1 MKITNLYAREI
12 LDSRGNPTVECELT
26 TENFTVRASVPSGAS
41 TGTNE
46 ALELRD
52 GDSRYHGKGV
62 TKAVNN
68 VNTIIKNALIGKELN
83 QKVLDNL
90 LLELDGTKNKTNLGA
105 NAILSVSLCIM
116 KAIAKSQN
124 KDIYELFD
132 GPYTMPYPMMNII
145 NGGVHA
151 TSSLEIQEFMIVPNQ
166 STFKERLR
174 CGAEVFQTLKS
185 ILKQNGFSTS
195 VGDEG
200 GFAPTFKTIEEALD
214 YIMLAI
220 KESGYIPGKDVNL
233 ALDAAASE
241 FYKDG
246 KYTINKKELTK
257 EELINYYIKLTE
269 TYPIISIED
278 AFSEDD
284 IDSIKKLTE
293 LIGNKIMLVG
303 DDYFVTNIEY
313 SNDSFQLERIAH
325 STLKTSIKVDLINL
339 FSAKFVENKIKY
351 LSDLA
356 FDFFDLTSI
365 FSRYNVQPK
374 DVEYWDNILITELSK
389 SMIGWNEMQRNS
401 CINMIVQA
409 IPSKMPLHLP
419 LYNHYAT
426 LIERSLKN
434 VK

>member
-174 CGAEVFQTLKS
+174 CGAEIFQILKS

-214 YIMLAI
+214 YIILAI

-241 FYKDG
+241 FYKEG

-313 SNDSFQLERIAH
+313 LQKGITEKYNNAILLKANQIGTITEMLETIKLAKNSGFKTIISHRSGETEDTFISQMAVGLNLGYIKTGSLCRGERIAKYNE
-325 STLKTSIKVDLINL
+325 LLRIEEKV
-339 FSAKFVENKIKY
+339 
-351 LSDLA
+351 
-356 FDFFDLTSI
+356 
-365 FSRYNVQPK
+365 
-374 DVEYWDNILITELSK
+374 
-389 SMIGWNEMQRNS
+389 G
-401 CINMIVQA
+401 
-409 IPSKMPLHLP
+409 H
-419 LYNHYAT
+419 
-426 LIERSLKN
+426 
-434 VK
+434 

>member
-12 LDSRGNPTVECELT
+12 LDSRGNPTVECELS
-26 TENFTVRASVPSGAS
+26 TETFTVRASVPSGAS

-52 GDSRYHGKGV
+52 GDTRYHGKGV

-68 VNTIIKNALIGKELN
+68 VNTIIKNALIGKELD
-83 QKVLDNL
+83 QKSLDDL

-124 KDIYELFD
+124 KDVYELFN

-174 CGAEVFQTLKS
+174 CGSEVFQTLKN
-185 ILKQNGFSTS
+185 ILKQNGYSTS

-214 YIMLAI
+214 YIILAI
-220 KESGYIPGKDVNL
+220 KESGYTPGKDVNL

-269 TYPIISIED
+269 NYPIISIED

-313 SNDSFQLERIAH
+313 LQKGITEKYNNAILLKANQIGTITEMLETIKLAKEAGFKTIISHRSGETEDTFISQMAVGLNLGYIKTGSLCRGERIAKYNE
-325 STLKTSIKVDLINL
+325 LLRI
-339 FSAKFVENKIKY
+339 EEKIG
-351 LSDLA
+351 D
-356 FDFFDLTSI
+356 
-365 FSRYNVQPK
+365 
-374 DVEYWDNILITELSK
+374 
-389 SMIGWNEMQRNS
+389 
-401 CINMIVQA
+401 
-409 IPSKMPLHLP
+409 
-419 LYNHYAT
+419 
-426 LIERSLKN
+426 
-434 VK
+434 

>member
-90 LLELDGTKNKTNLGA
+90 LLKLDGTKNKTNLGA

-116 KAIAKSQN
+116 KAIAKSQS

-220 KESGYIPGKDVNL
+220 KESGYVPGKDVNL

-313 SNDSFQLERIAH
+313 LQKGITEKYNNAILLKANQIGTITEMLETIKLAKNAGFKTIISHRSGETEDTFISQMAVGLNLGYIKTGSLCRGERIAKYNE
-325 STLKTSIKVDLINL
+325 LLRIEEKV
-339 FSAKFVENKIKY
+339 
-351 LSDLA
+351 
-356 FDFFDLTSI
+356 
-365 FSRYNVQPK
+365 
-374 DVEYWDNILITELSK
+374 
-389 SMIGWNEMQRNS
+389 G
-401 CINMIVQA
+401 
-409 IPSKMPLHLP
+409 H
-419 LYNHYAT
+419 
-426 LIERSLKN
+426 
-434 VK
+434 

>member
-12 LDSRGNPTVECELT
+12 LDSRGNPTVECELS
-26 TENFTVRASVPSGAS
+26 TESFTVRASVPSGAS

-52 GDSRYHGKGV
+52 KDDRYHGKGV

-68 VNTIIKNALIGKELN
+68 INTTIKEALIGKELD
-83 QKVLDNL
+83 QKVLDDL
-90 LLELDGTKNKTNLGA
+90 LLKLDGTKNKTNLGA

-116 KAIAKSQN
+116 KAIAKAES
-124 KDIYELFD
+124 KEIYEIFD
-132 GPYTMPYPMMNII
+132 GPYTMPYPMMNIV

-174 CGAEVFQTLKS
+174 CGAEVFQTLKN
-185 ILKQNGFSTS
+185 ILKQNGYSTS

-214 YIMLAI
+214 YIIEAI
-220 KESGYIPGKDVNL
+220 KQSGYTPGKDVGL

-246 KYTINKKELTK
+246 KYTINKKEITK
-257 EELINYYIKLTE
+257 EELINYYVSLTE
-269 TYPIISIED
+269 KYPIISIED

-284 IDSIKKLTE
+284 IESIKKLTE

-313 SNDSFQLERIAH
+313 LQKGINEKYNNAILLKANQIGTISEMLETIKLAKSSGFKTIISHRSGETEDTFISQLAVGLNLGYIKTGSLCRGERIAKYNE
-325 STLKTSIKVDLINL
+325 LLRI
-339 FSAKFVENKIKY
+339 EEKIG
-351 LSDLA
+351 
-356 FDFFDLTSI
+356 
-365 FSRYNVQPK
+365 Q
-374 DVEYWDNILITELSK
+374 
-389 SMIGWNEMQRNS
+389 
-401 CINMIVQA
+401 
-409 IPSKMPLHLP
+409 
-419 LYNHYAT
+419 
-426 LIERSLKN
+426 
-434 VK
+434 

>member
-62 TKAVNN
+62 NKAVNN

-241 FYKDG
+241 FYKEG

-313 SNDSFQLERIAH
+313 LQKGITEKYNNAILLKANQIGTITEMLETIKLAKNSGFKTIISHRSGETEDTFISQMAVGLNLGYIKTGSLCRGERIAKYNE
-325 STLKTSIKVDLINL
+325 LLRIEEKV
-339 FSAKFVENKIKY
+339 
-351 LSDLA
+351 
-356 FDFFDLTSI
+356 
-365 FSRYNVQPK
+365 
-374 DVEYWDNILITELSK
+374 
-389 SMIGWNEMQRNS
+389 G
-401 CINMIVQA
+401 
-409 IPSKMPLHLP
+409 H
-419 LYNHYAT
+419 
-426 LIERSLKN
+426 
-434 VK
+434 

>member
-26 TENFTVRASVPSGAS
+26 TESFTVRASVPSGAS

-68 VNTIIKNALIGKELN
+68 VNTIIKNALTGKELN

-278 AFSEDD
+278 AFSEED

-313 SNDSFQLERIAH
+313 LQKGITEKYNNAILLKANQIGTITEMLETIKLAKNAGFKTIISHRSGETEDTFISQMAVGLNLGYIKTGSLCRGERIAKYNE
-325 STLKTSIKVDLINL
+325 LLRIEEKV
-339 FSAKFVENKIKY
+339 
-351 LSDLA
+351 
-356 FDFFDLTSI
+356 
-365 FSRYNVQPK
+365 
-374 DVEYWDNILITELSK
+374 
-389 SMIGWNEMQRNS
+389 G
-401 CINMIVQA
+401 
-409 IPSKMPLHLP
+409 H
-419 LYNHYAT
+419 
-426 LIERSLKN
+426 
-434 VK
+434 

>member
-41 TGTNE
+41 AGSNE

-241 FYKDG
+241 FYKDV

-313 SNDSFQLERIAH
+313 LQKGITEKYNNAILLKANQIGTITEMLETIKLAKNSGFKTIISHRSGETEDTFISQMAVGLNLGYIKTGSLCRGERIAKYNE
-325 STLKTSIKVDLINL
+325 LLRIEEKV
-339 FSAKFVENKIKY
+339 
-351 LSDLA
+351 
-356 FDFFDLTSI
+356 
-365 FSRYNVQPK
+365 
-374 DVEYWDNILITELSK
+374 
-389 SMIGWNEMQRNS
+389 G
-401 CINMIVQA
+401 
-409 IPSKMPLHLP
+409 H
-419 LYNHYAT
+419 
-426 LIERSLKN
+426 
-434 VK
+434 

>member
-90 LLELDGTKNKTNLGA
+90 LLKLDGTKNKTNLGA

-257 EELINYYIKLTE
+257 EELINYYITLTE

-284 IDSIKKLTE
+284 IGSIKKLTE

-313 SNDSFQLERIAH
+313 LQKGITEKYNNAILLKANQIGTITEMLETIKLAKNSGFKTIISHRSGETEDTFISQMAVGLNLGYIKTGSLCRGERIAKYNE
-325 STLKTSIKVDLINL
+325 LLRIEEKV
-339 FSAKFVENKIKY
+339 
-351 LSDLA
+351 
-356 FDFFDLTSI
+356 
-365 FSRYNVQPK
+365 
-374 DVEYWDNILITELSK
+374 
-389 SMIGWNEMQRNS
+389 G
-401 CINMIVQA
+401 
-409 IPSKMPLHLP
+409 H
-419 LYNHYAT
+419 
-426 LIERSLKN
+426 
-434 VK
+434 

>member
-62 TKAVNN
+62 NKAVNN

-83 QKVLDNL
+83 QKILDNL

-313 SNDSFQLERIAH
+313 LQKGITEKYNNAILLKANQIGTITEMLETIKLAKNSGFKTIISHRSGETEDTFISQMAVGLNLGYIKTGSLCRGERIAKYNE
-325 STLKTSIKVDLINL
+325 LLRIEEKV
-339 FSAKFVENKIKY
+339 
-351 LSDLA
+351 
-356 FDFFDLTSI
+356 
-365 FSRYNVQPK
+365 
-374 DVEYWDNILITELSK
+374 
-389 SMIGWNEMQRNS
+389 G
-401 CINMIVQA
+401 
-409 IPSKMPLHLP
+409 H
-419 LYNHYAT
+419 
-426 LIERSLKN
+426 
-434 VK
+434 

>member
-26 TENFTVRASVPSGAS
+26 TENFTVRASIPSGAS

-214 YIMLAI
+214 YIILAI

-278 AFSEDD
+278 AFSEED

-313 SNDSFQLERIAH
+313 LQKGITEKYNNAILLKANQIGTITEMLETIKLAKNSGFKTIISHRSGETEDTFISQMAVGLNLGYIKTGSLCRGERIAKYNE
-325 STLKTSIKVDLINL
+325 LLRIEEKV
-339 FSAKFVENKIKY
+339 
-351 LSDLA
+351 
-356 FDFFDLTSI
+356 
-365 FSRYNVQPK
+365 
-374 DVEYWDNILITELSK
+374 
-389 SMIGWNEMQRNS
+389 G
-401 CINMIVQA
+401 
-409 IPSKMPLHLP
+409 H
-419 LYNHYAT
+419 
-426 LIERSLKN
+426 
-434 VK
+434 

>member
-116 KAIAKSQN
+116 KALAKSQS

-214 YIMLAI
+214 YIILAI

-241 FYKDG
+241 FYKDC

-313 SNDSFQLERIAH
+313 LQKGITENYNNAILLKANQIGTITEMLETIKLAKNAGFKTIISHRSGETEDTFISQMAVGLNLGYIKTGSLCRGERIAKYNE
-325 STLKTSIKVDLINL
+325 LLRIEEKV
-339 FSAKFVENKIKY
+339 
-351 LSDLA
+351 
-356 FDFFDLTSI
+356 
-365 FSRYNVQPK
+365 
-374 DVEYWDNILITELSK
+374 
-389 SMIGWNEMQRNS
+389 G
-401 CINMIVQA
+401 
-409 IPSKMPLHLP
+409 H
-419 LYNHYAT
+419 
-426 LIERSLKN
+426 
-434 VK
+434 

>member
-41 TGTNE
+41 TGSNE

-116 KAIAKSQN
+116 KAIAKSQS

-166 STFKERLR
+166 RTFKERLR

-185 ILKQNGFSTS
+185 ILKQNGFSTA

-220 KESGYIPGKDVNL
+220 KESGYIAGKDVNL

-313 SNDSFQLERIAH
+313 LQKGITEKYNNAILLKANQIGTITEMLETIKLAKNSGFKTIISHRSGETEDTFISQMAVGLNLGYIKTGSLCRGERIAKYNE
-325 STLKTSIKVDLINL
+325 LLRIEEKV
-339 FSAKFVENKIKY
+339 
-351 LSDLA
+351 
-356 FDFFDLTSI
+356 
-365 FSRYNVQPK
+365 
-374 DVEYWDNILITELSK
+374 
-389 SMIGWNEMQRNS
+389 G
-401 CINMIVQA
+401 
-409 IPSKMPLHLP
+409 H
-419 LYNHYAT
+419 
-426 LIERSLKN
+426 
-434 VK
+434 

>member
-214 YIMLAI
+214 YIILAI
-220 KESGYIPGKDVNL
+220 KESGYIAGKDVNL

-278 AFSEDD
+278 AFSEED

-313 SNDSFQLERIAH
+313 LQKGITEKYNNAILLKANQIGTITEMLETIKLAKNSGFKTIISHRSGETEDTFISQMAVGLNLGYIKTGSLCRGERIAKYNE
-325 STLKTSIKVDLINL
+325 LLRIEEKV
-339 FSAKFVENKIKY
+339 
-351 LSDLA
+351 
-356 FDFFDLTSI
+356 
-365 FSRYNVQPK
+365 
-374 DVEYWDNILITELSK
+374 
-389 SMIGWNEMQRNS
+389 G
-401 CINMIVQA
+401 
-409 IPSKMPLHLP
+409 H
-419 LYNHYAT
+419 
-426 LIERSLKN
+426 
-434 VK
+434 

>member
-26 TENFTVRASVPSGAS
+26 TESFTVRASVPSGAS

-68 VNTIIKNALIGKELN
+68 VNTIIKNALIGKKLN

-313 SNDSFQLERIAH
+313 LQKGITEKYNNAILLKANQIGTITEMLETIKLAKNAGFKTIISHRSGETEDTFISQMAVGLNLGYIKTGSLCRGERIAKYNE
-325 STLKTSIKVDLINL
+325 LLRIEEKV
-339 FSAKFVENKIKY
+339 
-351 LSDLA
+351 
-356 FDFFDLTSI
+356 
-365 FSRYNVQPK
+365 
-374 DVEYWDNILITELSK
+374 
-389 SMIGWNEMQRNS
+389 G
-401 CINMIVQA
+401 
-409 IPSKMPLHLP
+409 H
-419 LYNHYAT
+419 
-426 LIERSLKN
+426 
-434 VK
+434 

>member
-26 TENFTVRASVPSGAS
+26 TESFTVRASVPSGAS

-116 KAIAKSQN
+116 KALAKSQS

-241 FYKDG
+241 FYKEG

-313 SNDSFQLERIAH
+313 LQKGITEKYNNAILLKANQIGTITEMLETIKLAKNAGFKTIISHRSGETEDTFISQMAVGLNLGYIKTGSLCRGERIAKYNE
-325 STLKTSIKVDLINL
+325 LLRIEEKV
-339 FSAKFVENKIKY
+339 
-351 LSDLA
+351 
-356 FDFFDLTSI
+356 
-365 FSRYNVQPK
+365 
-374 DVEYWDNILITELSK
+374 
-389 SMIGWNEMQRNS
+389 G
-401 CINMIVQA
+401 
-409 IPSKMPLHLP
+409 H
-419 LYNHYAT
+419 
-426 LIERSLKN
+426 
-434 VK
+434 

>member
-41 TGTNE
+41 TGSNE

-116 KAIAKSQN
+116 KAIAKSQS

-220 KESGYIPGKDVNL
+220 KESGYIPGKDVNI

-313 SNDSFQLERIAH
+313 LQKGITEKYNNAILLKANQIGTITEMLETIKLAKNSGFKTIISHRSGETEDTFISQMAVGLNLGYIKTGSLCRGERIAKYNE
-325 STLKTSIKVDLINL
+325 LLRIEEKV
-339 FSAKFVENKIKY
+339 
-351 LSDLA
+351 
-356 FDFFDLTSI
+356 
-365 FSRYNVQPK
+365 
-374 DVEYWDNILITELSK
+374 
-389 SMIGWNEMQRNS
+389 G
-401 CINMIVQA
+401 
-409 IPSKMPLHLP
+409 H
-419 LYNHYAT
+419 
-426 LIERSLKN
+426 
-434 VK
+434 

>member
-68 VNTIIKNALIGKELN
+68 VKTIIKNALIGKELN

-116 KAIAKSQN
+116 KAIAKSQS

-200 GFAPTFKTIEEALD
+200 GFAPTFKTLEEALD

-220 KESGYIPGKDVNL
+220 KESGYVPGKDVNL

-313 SNDSFQLERIAH
+313 LQKGITEKYNNAILLKANQIGTITEMLETIKLAKNSGFKTIISHRSGETEDTFISQMAVGLNLGYIKTGSLCRGERIAKYNE
-325 STLKTSIKVDLINL
+325 LLRIEEKV
-339 FSAKFVENKIKY
+339 
-351 LSDLA
+351 
-356 FDFFDLTSI
+356 
-365 FSRYNVQPK
+365 
-374 DVEYWDNILITELSK
+374 
-389 SMIGWNEMQRNS
+389 G
-401 CINMIVQA
+401 
-409 IPSKMPLHLP
+409 H
-419 LYNHYAT
+419 
-426 LIERSLKN
+426 
-434 VK
+434 

>member
-41 TGTNE
+41 TGSNE

-116 KAIAKSQN
+116 KAIAKSQS

-220 KESGYIPGKDVNL
+220 KESGYVPGKDVNL

-313 SNDSFQLERIAH
+313 LQKGITEKYNNAILLKANQIGTITEMLETIKLAKNSGFKTIISHRSGETEDTFISQMAVGLNLGYIKTGSLCRGERIAKYNE
-325 STLKTSIKVDLINL
+325 LLRIEEKV
-339 FSAKFVENKIKY
+339 
-351 LSDLA
+351 
-356 FDFFDLTSI
+356 
-365 FSRYNVQPK
+365 
-374 DVEYWDNILITELSK
+374 
-389 SMIGWNEMQRNS
+389 G
-401 CINMIVQA
+401 
-409 IPSKMPLHLP
+409 H
-419 LYNHYAT
+419 
-426 LIERSLKN
+426 
-434 VK
+434 

>member
-220 KESGYIPGKDVNL
+220 KESGYVPGKDVNL

-313 SNDSFQLERIAH
+313 LQKGITEKYNNAILLKANQIGTITEMLETIKLAKNAGFKTIISHRSGETEDTFISQMAVGLNLGYIKTGSLCRGERIAKYNE
-325 STLKTSIKVDLINL
+325 LLRIEEKV
-339 FSAKFVENKIKY
+339 
-351 LSDLA
+351 
-356 FDFFDLTSI
+356 
-365 FSRYNVQPK
+365 
-374 DVEYWDNILITELSK
+374 
-389 SMIGWNEMQRNS
+389 G
-401 CINMIVQA
+401 
-409 IPSKMPLHLP
+409 H
-419 LYNHYAT
+419 
-426 LIERSLKN
+426 
-434 VK
+434 

>member
-12 LDSRGNPTVECELT
+12 LDSRGNPTVECELS
-26 TENFTVRASVPSGAS
+26 TESFTVRASVPSGAS

-52 GDSRYHGKGV
+52 KDDRYHGKGV

-68 VNTIIKNALIGKELN
+68 VNTTIKKALIGKELD
-83 QKVLDNL
+83 QKVLDDL
-90 LLELDGTKNKTNLGA
+90 LLKLDGTKNKTNLGA

-116 KAIAKSQN
+116 KAIAKAES
-124 KDIYELFD
+124 KEIYEIFD
-132 GPYTMPYPMMNII
+132 GPYTMPYPMMNIV

-174 CGAEVFQTLKS
+174 CGAEVFQTLKN
-185 ILKQNGFSTS
+185 ILKQNGYSTS

-214 YIMLAI
+214 YIIEAI
-220 KESGYIPGKDVNL
+220 KQSGYTPGKDVGL

-246 KYTINKKELTK
+246 KYTINKKEITK
-257 EELINYYIKLTE
+257 EELINYYVSLTE
-269 TYPIISIED
+269 KYPIISIED

-284 IDSIKKLTE
+284 IESIKKLTE

-313 SNDSFQLERIAH
+313 LQKGINEKYNNAILLKANQIGTISEMLKTIKLAKSSGFKTIISHRSGETEDTFISQLAVGLNLGYIKTGSLCRGERIAKYNE
-325 STLKTSIKVDLINL
+325 LLRI
-339 FSAKFVENKIKY
+339 EEKIG
-351 LSDLA
+351 
-356 FDFFDLTSI
+356 
-365 FSRYNVQPK
+365 Q
-374 DVEYWDNILITELSK
+374 
-389 SMIGWNEMQRNS
+389 
-401 CINMIVQA
+401 
-409 IPSKMPLHLP
+409 
-419 LYNHYAT
+419 
-426 LIERSLKN
+426 
-434 VK
+434 

>member
-26 TENFTVRASVPSGAS
+26 TESFTVRASVPSGAS

-68 VNTIIKNALIGKELN
+68 VNTIIKNALTGKELN

-214 YIMLAI
+214 YIILAI

-278 AFSEDD
+278 AFSEED

-313 SNDSFQLERIAH
+313 LQKGITEKYNNAILLKANQIGTITEMLETIKLAKNAGFKTIISHRSGETEDTFISQMAVGLNLGYIKTGSLCRGERIAKYNE
-325 STLKTSIKVDLINL
+325 LLRIEEKV
-339 FSAKFVENKIKY
+339 
-351 LSDLA
+351 
-356 FDFFDLTSI
+356 
-365 FSRYNVQPK
+365 
-374 DVEYWDNILITELSK
+374 
-389 SMIGWNEMQRNS
+389 G
-401 CINMIVQA
+401 
-409 IPSKMPLHLP
+409 H
-419 LYNHYAT
+419 
-426 LIERSLKN
+426 
-434 VK
+434 

>member
-68 VNTIIKNALIGKELN
+68 VNTIIKNAIIGKELN

-241 FYKDG
+241 FYKEG

-313 SNDSFQLERIAH
+313 LQKGITEKYNNAILLKANQIGTITEMLETIKLAKNSGFKTIISHRSGETEDTFISQMAVGLNLGYIKTGSPCRGERIAKYNE
-325 STLKTSIKVDLINL
+325 LLRIEEKV
-339 FSAKFVENKIKY
+339 
-351 LSDLA
+351 
-356 FDFFDLTSI
+356 
-365 FSRYNVQPK
+365 
-374 DVEYWDNILITELSK
+374 
-389 SMIGWNEMQRNS
+389 G
-401 CINMIVQA
+401 
-409 IPSKMPLHLP
+409 H
-419 LYNHYAT
+419 
-426 LIERSLKN
+426 
-434 VK
+434 

>member
-214 YIMLAI
+214 YIILAI

-233 ALDAAASE
+233 ALDPAASE

-278 AFSEDD
+278 AFSEED

-313 SNDSFQLERIAH
+313 LQKGITEKYNNAILLKANQIGTITEMLETIKLAKNSGFKTIISHRSGETEDTFISQMAVGLNLGYIKTGSLCRGERIAKYNE
-325 STLKTSIKVDLINL
+325 LLRIEEKV
-339 FSAKFVENKIKY
+339 
-351 LSDLA
+351 
-356 FDFFDLTSI
+356 
-365 FSRYNVQPK
+365 
-374 DVEYWDNILITELSK
+374 
-389 SMIGWNEMQRNS
+389 G
-401 CINMIVQA
+401 
-409 IPSKMPLHLP
+409 H
-419 LYNHYAT
+419 
-426 LIERSLKN
+426 
-434 VK
+434 

>member
-62 TKAVNN
+62 NKAVNN

-116 KAIAKSQN
+116 KALAKSQS

-214 YIMLAI
+214 YIILAI

-241 FYKDG
+241 FYKEG

-313 SNDSFQLERIAH
+313 LQKGITEKYNNAILLKANQIGTITEMLETIKLAKNSGFKTIISHRSGETEDTFISQMAVGLNLGYIKTGSLCRGERIAKYNE
-325 STLKTSIKVDLINL
+325 LLRIEEKV
-339 FSAKFVENKIKY
+339 
-351 LSDLA
+351 
-356 FDFFDLTSI
+356 
-365 FSRYNVQPK
+365 
-374 DVEYWDNILITELSK
+374 
-389 SMIGWNEMQRNS
+389 G
-401 CINMIVQA
+401 
-409 IPSKMPLHLP
+409 H
-419 LYNHYAT
+419 
-426 LIERSLKN
+426 
-434 VK
+434 

>member
-26 TENFTVRASVPSGAS
+26 TESFTVRASVPSGAS

-116 KAIAKSQN
+116 KALAKSQSKN
-124 KDIYELFD
+124 IYELFD

-313 SNDSFQLERIAH
+313 LQKGITEKYNNAILLKANQIGTITEMLETIKLAKNSGFKTIISHRSGETEDTFISQMAVGLNLGYIKTGSLCRGERIAKYNE
-325 STLKTSIKVDLINL
+325 LLRIEEKV
-339 FSAKFVENKIKY
+339 
-351 LSDLA
+351 
-356 FDFFDLTSI
+356 
-365 FSRYNVQPK
+365 
-374 DVEYWDNILITELSK
+374 
-389 SMIGWNEMQRNS
+389 G
-401 CINMIVQA
+401 
-409 IPSKMPLHLP
+409 H
-419 LYNHYAT
+419 
-426 LIERSLKN
+426 
-434 VK
+434 

>member
-68 VNTIIKNALIGKELN
+68 VNTIIKNAIIGKELN
-83 QKVLDNL
+83 QKALDNL

-313 SNDSFQLERIAH
+313 LQKGITEKYNNAILLKANQIGTITEMLETIKLAKNSGFKTIISHRSGETEDTFISQMAVGLNLGYIKTGSLCRGERIAKYNE
-325 STLKTSIKVDLINL
+325 LLRIEEKV
-339 FSAKFVENKIKY
+339 
-351 LSDLA
+351 
-356 FDFFDLTSI
+356 
-365 FSRYNVQPK
+365 
-374 DVEYWDNILITELSK
+374 
-389 SMIGWNEMQRNS
+389 G
-401 CINMIVQA
+401 
-409 IPSKMPLHLP
+409 H
-419 LYNHYAT
+419 
-426 LIERSLKN
+426 
-434 VK
+434 

>member
-116 KAIAKSQN
+116 KALAKSQS

-313 SNDSFQLERIAH
+313 LQKGITEKYNNAILLKANQIGTITEMLETIKLAKNAGFKTIISHRSGETEDTYISQMAVGLNLGYIKTGSLCRGERIAKYNE
-325 STLKTSIKVDLINL
+325 LLRIEEKV
-339 FSAKFVENKIKY
+339 
-351 LSDLA
+351 
-356 FDFFDLTSI
+356 
-365 FSRYNVQPK
+365 
-374 DVEYWDNILITELSK
+374 
-389 SMIGWNEMQRNS
+389 G
-401 CINMIVQA
+401 
-409 IPSKMPLHLP
+409 H
-419 LYNHYAT
+419 
-426 LIERSLKN
+426 
-434 VK
+434 